1 MILKII
7 YFSYCAQKETEAQRS
22 KFLKTTQSIC
32 SILKPVQSYELMHY
46 ILKQPRTCSGQREN
60 IPLQFIE
67 VGMRIIA

>member
-32 SILKPVQSYELMHY
+32 SILKPVQSYE
-46 ILKQPRTCSGQREN
+46 
-60 IPLQFIE
+60 
-67 VGMRIIA
+67 